1 MSVPFEI
8 PGGLAPAEPTDTT
21 DIDPHRVEAL
31 VNRFIA
37 GKQDALFLAPD
48 AYYRTTGAAAV
59 DGVPE
64 IRGRLEALRDATL
77 AMAGDDRLR
86 RALGPRLDLQ
96 LADANDG
103 LSRHARAQR
112 AAFTRAVLAER
123 QALLQR
129 AAELEPTDDDKL
141 AGLAEASAG
150 IARELVRLDGPSEGK
165 AAGQAERSATENAR
179 SAIWRAAIGQRL
191 ARGDQPGARALLDRV
206 RHELAP
212 ADRSALDATL
222 QPRSQG

>member
-1 MSVPFEI
+1 VSVPFEI
-8 PGGLAPAEPTDTT
+8 LDAPAAPDTAAV
-21 DIDPHRVEAL
+21 DPHRVEAL

-37 GKQDALFLAPD
+37 GKHDALFLAPD

-59 DGVPE
+59 DGLSA
-64 IRGRLEALRDATL
+64 IRGRLEGLRDTTL

-103 LSRHARAQR
+103 LLRHARAQR
-112 AAFTRAVLAER
+112 AAFNRAVMAER
-123 QALLQR
+123 QALLRR
-129 AAELEPTDDDKL
+129 AAELEPADDAKL

-150 IARELVRLDGPSEGK
+150 VARELARLDGSTED
-165 AAGQAERSATENAR
+165 QAEKSASESAR

-191 ARGDQPGARALLDRV
+191 ARGDQAGARVLLDRV